1 MWSLCV
7 PLLCVLMPLGQGESP
22 GDQRDIIIAR
32 LGSNVT
38 LSMRHTVTINH
49 QGTQKCD
56 VFDWRYRDVTARTGS
71 YSSAQY
77 RLADNIRCTLNIGNG
92 TSFHNYNVSEDGNL
106 TLYNVTRENA
116 GDYTVTVTT
125 RSTGATIITANYT
138 LHVQAPLSQAAA
150 NFSCFPDGSAKASC
164 WVGEGSDPDYSWSL
178 DGRSVQGR
186 SISGYSQISLPPPVS
201 VTLRCNVRNK
211 ISDTN
216 TSVVISCPVPL
227 SQVAANFSCLQDG
240 SAEASCWVGEGSD
253 PDYSWSLDG
262 RSVQRMSISRYSQ
275 ISLPPP
281 VSGTLRCNV
290 SNKIS
295 NNSTSVI
302 IFCPVPLSVP
312 LLNDSCHRNGS
323 SEVTCTAQTGTDP
336 SFYLMVNGVLLRGN
350 YTSPQRRVT
359 VTVSPPGPWS
369 VTCSVQNTISNS
381 SASIPD
387 MTCAVPLSV
396 PIVNAS
402 CAMDGSASLSCL
414 VENGMNA
421 SYRWTVGG
429 NSSHGNKTDIT
440 VSARHFIPG
449 AINVSCSV
457 TNSVSEE
464 TSNQTQIFCP
474 APVSDPVL
482 NVSCLQN
489 GLAVISC
496 WVLSGTDP
504 SFSLT
509 VNGQLVAVN
518 ASSRWAGVNYT
529 VPIGGPW
536 NVSCSVINQ
545 LGGSVTDPSVYTCL
559 GSRCYTCLEKSVMW
573 GTVVLIVTT
582 APLIIATFYTVY
594 STKGTP

>member
-312 LLNDSCHRNGS
+312 
-323 SEVTCTAQTGTDP
+323 
-336 SFYLMVNGVLLRGN
+336 
-350 YTSPQRRVT
+350 
-359 VTVSPPGPWS
+359 
-369 VTCSVQNTISNS
+369 
-381 SASIPD
+381 
-387 MTCAVPLSV
+387 
-396 PIVNAS
+396 IVNAS